1 MSSLVNPGIINEIGG
16 DILKDKEGVTGFIE
30 RIHIIQGDIAALTV
44 DAIVNAASPL
54 AKSEIEFGKRALED
68 CSPGE
73 ARITSGHQ
81 SSAKYIIHIVPPV
94 YQGGDK
100 DEAKVLY
107 SCYSNSLFLAVEN
120 QVKTIAF
127 PCLSTDTYGYPFQ
140 EGCRIA
146 INAVLDFL
154 QQPEQILKIFFVCH
168 SDCEYKQFNELLSNR
183 IK

>member
-1 MSSLVNPGIINEIGG
+1 
-16 DILKDKEGVTGFIE
+16 LKDKEDSTKFIE
-30 RIHIIQGDIAALTV
+30 RIHVIQGDIAALSV
-44 DAIVNAASPL
+44 DAIVIAAKPL
-54 AKSEIEFGKRALED
+54 AEGDIVPTTSTQED

-73 ARITSGHQ
+73 ARITSKHQ

-94 YQGGDK
+94 YLGGNMG
-100 DEAKVLY
+100 EAKVLY

-140 EGCRIA
+140 EGSRIA

-154 QQPEQILKIFFVCH
+154 QQPGQILKIFFVCH
-168 SDCEYKQFNELLSNR
+168 CDSEYKQFNELLSNR
-183 IK
+183 VG